1 MTGGF
6 DVPLVDE
13 VGDSGARWAGT
24 AHILGPHWARQPL
37 LSLGLIGVQLLWS
50 VEMSYASP
58 YLISLGLSKS
68 GMAMVFIAGPI
79 SGLVVQPLIGLLA
92 DTSKSR
98 FGRRRPYIL
107 GGTAFCT
114 FFILLLGYTRQF
126 ASIVTTIGSSA
137 NDRLTIWLA
146 VFSIFCIDFGINA
159 VMSMD
164 RALIVDTLP
173 SEKQPSGSA
182 WAARMMGIGSVV
194 GFFIGGLDMPSLFP
208 FFGST
213 EIEVISALS
222 AIALVVTHAI
232 TCYCTRERVLISLP
246 ERQQRKGFLREVK
259 STWTTFRSLPYAILR
274 ICIIQFFAWLGWFP
288 VLFYTSLFVGD
299 FYRRSASASST
310 LTAEYVEAEAN
321 RLGSRAMT
329 ISAILTLLTNI
340 AAPILVSKRKTG
352 PEALLNTGPK
362 PWYKRKM
369 HMATI
374 WALSHMFFA
383 ACMFATFFVGN
394 VLGATIV
401 MSLTGICW
409 GITLWAPFAL
419 LGEEIVASTSE
430 LPGVEETI
438 VLADHRTPLESR
450 EEVFAVADD
459 SDSDEDRTAKPEM
472 RPRWS
477 GDGDD
482 PRAALMGNV
491 DARQS
496 WVDIGPSG
504 HEAEGRGQ
512 DPTPRSGLSAKA
524 GTILGIHNTF
534 IVAPQFL
541 VTGLASIIFAIF
553 EPDKSAIHG
562 GKRTAS
568 YNTTV
573 TDAGSDLALIGRDDS
588 DPQEAAVS
596 GPNTTAIIFR
606 LGGVAAVVASVIC
619 WRLAGY
625 LRRRG

>member
-24 AHILGPHWARQPL
+24 AHILGPRWARLPL

-79 SGLVVQPLIGLLA
+79 SGLVVQPVIGLLA

-107 GGTAFCT
+107 AGTGFCS

-126 ASIVTTIGSSA
+126 ASIVTTTGSDA
-137 NDRLTIWLA
+137 NDTLTIWLA

-173 SEKQPSGSA
+173 SEKQPIGSA

-194 GFFIGGLDMPSLFP
+194 GFLIGGLDMPAMFP
-208 FFGST
+208 IFGST

-222 AIALVVTHAI
+222 AISLVFTHAI
-232 TCYCTRERVLISLP
+232 TCYCTKERVLLSLP
-246 ERQQRKGFLREVK
+246 ARQQRSGFLKEVK
-259 STWTTFRSLPYAILR
+259 STWTTFKTLPYAILR

-288 VLFYTSLFVGD
+288 VLFYTSLYVGD
-299 FYRRSASASST
+299 FYRRSTPASSA
-310 LTAEYVEAEAN
+310 LTPEFVEAEAN

-329 ISAILTLLTNI
+329 ISAILTLLTNF
-340 AAPILVSKRKTG
+340 AAPILVSKRRTG
-352 PEALLNTGPK
+352 QEALMTAGPK
-362 PWYKRKM
+362 PWYRRRM

-374 WALSHMFFA
+374 WALSHIVFA
-383 ACMFATFFVGN
+383 ACMFATLFVSS
-394 VLGATIV
+394 VIAATIV
-401 MSLTGICW
+401 MSITGICW
-409 GITLWAPFAL
+409 GITLWAPFSL
-419 LGEEIVASTSE
+419 LGEEIVASSSE

-459 SDSDEDRTAKPEM
+459 SDSDEDRTAKPAL

-482 PRAALMGNV
+482 PRTALMGNA

-496 WVDIGPSG
+496 WVDVGASG
-504 HEAEGRGQ
+504 HATEGQGQ
-512 DPTPRSGLSAKA
+512 DPTSRSGLSAKA

-553 EPDKSAIHG
+553 EPGKSAIHG
-562 GKRTAS
+562 GKRTATF
-568 YNTTV
+568 NTSDV
-573 TDAGSDLALIGRDDS
+573 DAGSNLALLSRDDTAQTES
-588 DPQEAAVS
+588 AAN
-596 GPNTTAIIFR
+596 GPNTIAIIFR
-606 LGGVAAVVASVIC
+606 LGGVAAVVAFVIC